1 MPGPQA
7 EPRPAAT
14 SASVP
19 PDCSDGEAGGDV
31 VSLQRAKAPG
41 PCSGRSSPVISE
53 EPVGPSPAPP
63 WAARGQPL
71 TPSLSEWCHPLPALP
86 QPPPLSTPCQEW
98 WDVSMCVWP
107 GHRVNTPRDHSREWV
122 RGQPLLQGTQ
132 GPDRGESGVPRSRPP
147 PGMRGRA
154 GTLLWRWTGRC
165 SPRRGTALWG
175 EKGRKSHKVA
185 TTVPGPGS
193 GGSPQGL
200 CSPPPASWEN
210 WDHK

>member
-19 PDCSDGEAGGDV
+19 PDCSDGEVGGDV

-41 PCSGRSSPVISE
+41 PCSGRSSPVLSE

-86 QPPPLSTPCQEW
+86 QPPPLSTPCQKEW
-98 WDVSMCVWP
+98 WGRQHV
-107 GHRVNTPRDHSREWV
+107 RVAR
-122 RGQPLLQGTQ
+122 TQ
-132 GPDRGESGVPRSRPP
+132 GQHPQRPLERVGTGPAAPTGDPGTGQRRVWGPEEPP
-147 PGMRGRA
+147 PTRDA
-154 GTLLWRWTGRC
+154 GQGWYVTLEMDGQVLT
-165 SPRRGTALWG
+165 
-175 EKGRKSHKVA
+175 
-185 TTVPGPGS
+185 
-193 GGSPQGL
+193 
-200 CSPPPASWEN
+200 
-210 WDHK
+210 